1 MRYFISLSFNGSAF
15 CGWQIQNNAISVQE
29 QLQNAL
35 STLLKEEIKV
45 TGAGRTDT
53 GVNAMNYVAH
63 FDTIQPIAFEP
74 AYFCYKLN
82 AILSKEITILAISR
96 VKNDAHA
103 RFDADQRCYR
113 YYIHTYKDPFT
124 LQFSHFVS
132 ARNLDIDAMNQAAR
146 YFLGQQDFSSLEKLR
161 GGSSSSI
168 CTVTKAVW
176 MPLQSDMELQ
186 TGPASVSPSANIG
199 NPPYSP
205 AQRYVFEVRANRFL
219 RNMVRAMVG
228 SLLEVGTGR
237 RNPEWIKEMLAAHNR
252 CAAGTSVPGNALFL
266 CGIHYPYEIHWNQL

>member
-1 MRYFISLSFNGSAF
+1 MRYFLSLSFNGSAF
-15 CGWQIQNNAISVQE
+15 CGWQIQDNASSVQE

-35 STLLKEEIKV
+35 QTLLKEEIKV

-53 GVNAMNYVAH
+53 GVNAVNYVAH
-63 FDTIQPIAFEP
+63 FDTTQPIAFEP
-74 AYFCYKLN
+74 EYFCYKLN

-113 YYIHTYKDPFT
+113 YYIHTYKDPFA

-132 ARNLDIDAMNQAAR
+132 ARNLDIDAMNQAAQ

-168 CTVTKAVW
+168 CTVSKAVW
-176 MPLQSDMELQ
+176 TPLPEDS
-186 TGPASVSPSANIG
+186 GH
-199 NPPYSP
+199 
-205 AQRYVFEVRANRFL
+205 RYVFEVRANRFL